1 MKLLRRL
8 FGILHFD
15 TLGHD
20 NKSGISFVLPSNAFA
35 IIDKT
40 LAAKV
45 AMPSRLQPNE

>member
-1 MKLLRRL
+1 MELWRQL

-20 NKSGISFVLPSNAFA
+20 NKPGISFMLPSNASA
-35 IIDKT
+35 IIGKI

-45 AMPSRLQPNE
+45 PMPSRLQPNE